1 MSNPS
6 PAAQMRASLAKPEIM
21 LMPGMSSPLEA
32 RLIAQNGFAC
42 GYVSGYATAALRFGL
57 PDIGLMALADMLD
70 TVRAIRAVAPDLPL
84 LVDADTGYG
93 DVINIAHTVQSFEAL
108 GVAAVQL
115 EDQVWPKRCGHM
127 DGKIVEPLEVAVRK
141 VRAAV
146 AAKRNPETLI
156 VARTDARQPEGL
168 DAAIARC
175 REFQKAGADILFV
188 DGPES
193 EEELRIIA
201 SAFPGVAL
209 ANMSE
214 TGKTPIFSANE
225 LGAMGFKIAMF
236 PSSSCRVTVGTVS
249 RFYADLKASG
259 DSRSWIPQ
267 MASLAQTNTILG
279 MNEMRAFESDILAGK
294 K

>member
-1 MSNPS
+1 MSS
-6 PAAQMRASLAKPEIM
+6 STPAARFRAALARPEIL
-21 LMPGMSSPLEA
+21 LMPGMASPLEA
-32 RLIAQNGFAC
+32 RLIAHNGFAC
-42 GYVSGYATAALRFGL
+42 GYVSGYATAAQRFGL

-93 DVINIAHTVQSFEAL
+93 DVINVAHTVQSFEAL

-127 DGKIVEPLEVAVRK
+127 EGKVVEPLDVAVRK

-146 AAKRNPETLI
+146 QARRNPDTVI

-168 DAAIARC
+168 EAAIARC
-175 REFQKAGADILFV
+175 RAFQAAGADILFV

-193 EEELRIIA
+193 AEELKIIA
-201 SAFPGVAL
+201 RELPGVSL

-214 TGKTPIFSANE
+214 TGKTPIFSASE

-236 PSSSCRVTVGTVS
+236 PSSACRVTVGTVA
-249 RFYADLKASG
+249 RFYAELKASG
-259 DSRSWIPQ
+259 DSRPWIPQ
-267 MASLAQTNTILG
+267 MASLAQTNEILG
-279 MNEMRAFESDILAGK
+279 MNEMRAFEADILAAQK
-294 K
+294 